1 MLAVFKLTT
10 ENITTLTSSGIHGT
24 KRAATSSSSCSGR
37 DAYNL
42 LHGATRHDAELK
54 PGRELQRRR
63 RPRAGAKPEIDD
75 DDREPGELPCR
86 KQRHRCIDD
95 HAKPEQRE
103 EDRTWRSH
111 WGSRAAP
118 SCHSHVDT
126 DAESPTATMS

>member
-1 MLAVFKLTT
+1 MGGGQHYTA
-10 ENITTLTSSGIHGT
+10 
-24 KRAATSSSSCSGR
+24 
-37 DAYNL
+37 
-42 LHGATRHDAELK
+42 
-54 PGRELQRRR
+54 
-63 RPRAGAKPEIDD
+63 
-75 DDREPGELPCR
+75 DREPKELPCR

-126 DAESPTATMS
+126 DAESPTATTS

>member
-42 LHGATRHDAELK
+42 LNVLLQQRHGATRHDAELK

-63 RPRAGAKPEIDD
+63 RPRAGAKPEIDAD
-75 DDREPGELPCR
+75 AASRGTTPKPR
-86 KQRHRCIDD
+86 TASTRSPRHHGPASSHHGPALF
-95 HAKPEQRE
+95 HA
-103 EDRTWRSH
+103 SL
-111 WGSRAAP
+111 
-118 SCHSHVDT
+118 
-126 DAESPTATMS
+126 

>member
-42 LHGATRHDAELK
+42 LNVLLQQRHGATRHDAELK

-63 RPRAGAKPEIDD
+63 RPRAGAKPEIDA
-75 DDREPGELPCR
+75 EAENG
-86 KQRHRCIDD
+86 KHTV
-95 HAKPEQRE
+95 A
-103 EDRTWRSH
+103 
-111 WGSRAAP
+111 AAP
-118 SCHSHVDT
+118 RARVTSPRPRLVPCLALTLTFD
-126 DAESPTATMS
+126 ESYGEH